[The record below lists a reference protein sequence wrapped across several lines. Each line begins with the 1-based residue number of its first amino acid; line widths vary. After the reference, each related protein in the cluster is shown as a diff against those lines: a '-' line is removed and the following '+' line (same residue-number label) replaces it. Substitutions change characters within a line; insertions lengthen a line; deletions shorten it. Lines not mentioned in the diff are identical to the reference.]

1 MRLSQPAVGFIND
14 CGKWDEEQIGTF
26 AFSLLH
32 FVAENWV
39 NRYSWA
45 AISSEDWN
53 DPNAKSDGEDWRIGI
68 DVGGQRCRAE
78 WRGRQHWGNC

>member
-1 MRLSQPAVGFIND
+1 VNLHGLVVSSDLSPVHIASRGKVELGMPPGMRLSQPAVGFIND
-14 CGKWDEEQIGTF
+14 CGKWDEEQSGTF

-45 AISSEDWN
+45 AISSED
-53 DPNAKSDGEDWRIGI
+53 
-68 DVGGQRCRAE
+68 
-78 WRGRQHWGNC
+78 